1 MKAFFHIFLFTV
13 TMILWDGIFL
23 TESYVKAQIQ
33 NVRQLDTVYTPS
45 GYDDGPLMA
54 TMFIPDQSIAL
65 GVGVV
70 LGHGLNDVRLGR
82 IKPWC
87 DTLSARGYVAMTI
100 DFPELTSSVY
110 PKPVRAFKVAV
121 EFLRRNAA
129 RFGLDTINTK
139 IFGLGKSQGSVIWGE
154 TIIWDNDDGYFGTDP
169 EVDDHLSGAILF
181 YGGYDFYHNVNPQ
194 FEPLLTSYFSS
205 DPSLRAT
212 KGQCIT
218 NWANITTPLLLFH
231 GTNDEVISIEQSR
244 ELRDSLLSQPD
255 LCTLIEYDFA
265 AHGFD
270 VWDSFTDLGL
280 VAKDLVLAKLQYWI
294 EKYSG
299 VDKESQQ
306 PITFELEQ
314 NYPNP
319 FNPSTTV
326 QYSLPKLSKVK
337 IILFNLLGQE
347 VATLVNEEKSSGN
360 YKVNFDASNLPSGV
374 YFYQLKAGNFIQT
387 KKMILLK

>member
-1 MKAFFHIFLFTV
+1 
-13 TMILWDGIFL
+13 
-23 TESYVKAQIQ
+23 
-33 NVRQLDTVYTPS
+33 
-45 GYDDGPLMA
+45 
-54 TMFIPDQSIAL
+54 
-65 GVGVV
+65 
-70 LGHGLNDVRLGR
+70 
-82 IKPWC
+82 
-87 DTLSARGYVAMTI
+87 
-100 DFPELTSSVY
+100 
-110 PKPVRAFKVAV
+110 
-121 EFLRRNAA
+121 
-129 RFGLDTINTK
+129 
-139 IFGLGKSQGSVIWGE
+139 
-154 TIIWDNDDGYFGTDP
+154 
-169 EVDDHLSGAILF
+169 
-181 YGGYDFYHNVNPQ
+181 
-194 FEPLLTSYFSS
+194 
-205 DPSLRAT
+205 
-212 KGQCIT
+212 
-218 NWANITTPLLLFH
+218 
-231 GTNDEVISIEQSR
+231 
-244 ELRDSLLSQPD
+244 
-255 LCTLIEYDFA
+255 LIEYDFA